1 MKINSFFFTLLLSV
15 VSFQGFT
22 QKAKVSE
29 ADKQYERFSYI
40 DAIATY
46 ERVAEKGFKDE
57 KMFQKL
63 GNAYYFNAELAKAA
77 KWYGEL
83 FAMNQNQE
91 SDYIYRYSQSL
102 KSTGEYAK
110 ADKLLEQFNIKSG
123 NDQRAKLFQNN
134 KNYLEEIRAN
144 SGKFNVTHAGIN
156 SEFSDYGTSFSG
168 NKLVFASARDT
179 SGNGKKVFKWTNQS
193 FTNLYSSEVQPDG
206 NLAEPVRLGNRI
218 NSKFHEATPVF
229 TKDGKTMYF
238 TRNNFLH
245 GKKAKNN
252 QRITLLK
259 IYKATLVD
267 GRWTNITDLP
277 FNSNYYSVAHPALGI
292 DDKTLYF
299 ASDGPGTL
307 GQSDLFRVNIIGND
321 TYSVPENLGPTI
333 NTEGRETFP
342 FVSEDNELYFATD
355 GRPGLGGLDIYA
367 TKIDKNLNFKEVK
380 NFGSPINGP
389 NDDFAFFI
397 DSKSRSGFFTSN
409 REGGRGYDDIY
420 KFSEIPKLT
429 CQQFLS
435 GMISDQE
442 TGLFLPGSK
451 VILFDEKFQIIKE
464 TVADEKGEYKF
475 EVECGQKYY
484 VRAQKQDYET
494 KEANIIIP
502 TVNGD
507 SNLSVQL
514 EKRIKLIGPGTD
526 LAKILNIPIIY
537 FDLDKAIIRNDA
549 AFYLEKIIAFMN
561 QYPKI
566 KIDVRSH
573 TDSRQSAKY
582 NELLSDRRAQS
593 TREWIIKNGIDSSRI
608 TAKGY
613 GESQLVNQCSDDVKC
628 TEEEHQANR
637 RSEFIIVSME

>member
-1 MKINSFFFTLLLSV
+1 
-15 VSFQGFT
+15 
-22 QKAKVSE
+22 
-29 ADKQYERFSYI
+29 
-40 DAIATY
+40 
-46 ERVAEKGFKDE
+46 
-57 KMFQKL
+57 
-63 GNAYYFNAELAKAA
+63 
-77 KWYGEL
+77 
-83 FAMNQNQE
+83 
-91 SDYIYRYSQSL
+91 
-102 KSTGEYAK
+102 
-110 ADKLLEQFNIKSG
+110 
-123 NDQRAKLFQNN
+123 
-134 KNYLEEIRAN
+134 
-144 SGKFNVTHAGIN
+144 
-156 SEFSDYGTSFSG
+156 
-168 NKLVFASARDT
+168 
-179 SGNGKKVFKWTNQS
+179 
-193 FTNLYSSEVQPDG
+193 LY
-206 NLAEPVRLGNRI
+206 
-218 NSKFHEATPVF
+218 
-229 TKDGKTMYF
+229 
-238 TRNNFLH
+238 
-245 GKKAKNN
+245 
-252 QRITLLK
+252 
-259 IYKATLVD
+259 
-267 GRWTNITDLP
+267 
-277 FNSNYYSVAHPALGI
+277 
-292 DDKTLYF
+292 
-299 ASDGPGTL
+299 
-307 GQSDLFRVNIIGND
+307 RVNIIGND

-409 REGGRGYDDIY
+409 RDGGRGYDDIY

-451 VILFDEKFQIIKE
+451 LILFDEKFQIIKE

-593 TREWIIKNGIDSSRI
+593 TREWIIKNGIDPGRI